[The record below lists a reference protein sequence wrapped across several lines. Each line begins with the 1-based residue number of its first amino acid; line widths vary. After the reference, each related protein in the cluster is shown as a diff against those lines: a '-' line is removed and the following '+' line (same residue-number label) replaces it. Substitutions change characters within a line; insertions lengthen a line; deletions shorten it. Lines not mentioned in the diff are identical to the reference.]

1 VVMASTGRK
10 SEAIDAWTR
19 AVKLDETSLD
29 ALFNLTVNL
38 AAAGRRDEA
47 RDYAERYLKS
57 AERYLKSAPPGILEH
72 DIATIRRVLDG
83 R

>member
-1 VVMASTGRK
+1 VMASTGRK

-19 AVKLDETSLD
+19 AVKLDDTSLD

-47 RDYAERYLKS
+47 RAYAERYLKI
-57 AERYLKSAPPGILEH
+57 APLGTREQ
-72 DIATIRRVLDG
+72 DIAIIRRVLDG

>member
-1 VVMASTGRK
+1 MASTGRK

-19 AVKLDETSLD
+19 AVKIDNTSPD

-47 RDYAERYLKS
+47 RDYAERYL
-57 AERYLKSAPPGILEH
+57 ANLLPGTREQ
-72 DIATIRRVLDG
+72 DIATVRRVLGG

>member
-1 VVMASTGRK
+1 
-10 SEAIDAWTR
+10 
-19 AVKLDETSLD
+19 
-29 ALFNLTVNL
+29 LFNLTVNL

-47 RDYAERYLKS
+47 RAYAEQYLKIP
-57 AERYLKSAPPGILEH
+57 APPGTREQ